1 MQILRQPPYP
11 ISITYSGLEATTEY
25 TLLIKTTDQDETLVD
40 TFITTNS
47 SGSFTYELP
56 TLFTLYDESYY
67 LEVMHQD
74 NVDVHIED
82 NLEIMRPY
90 VNPNT
95 LGTTATEIAEYTYY
109 EKIARAIIDSITGGF
124 YYETSWLETVGQGTD
139 YIPLWVKTYKIL
151 QAYEN
156 AELVYDSSEDPAALG
171 SWNYVLTKDRT
182 AITKDP
188 VQPMGSANRAEQK
201 PANLPVAPSDSFT
214 LFDTDDSGN
223 TFTISA
229 GVVFPQRWDY
239 LFLLETGYKVVP
251 YDIQEAT
258 KMLIDDLKCGKLEY
272 YKRSIVNYSTDQY
285 RIQIE
290 KDALKGTG
298 NILVDKIL
306 EKYIDTTINPGV
318 L

>member
-11 ISITYSGLEATTEY
+11 ISITYSGLEPTTDFV
-25 TLLIKTTDQDETLVD
+25 LLIKTTDQDETLLD
-40 TFITTNS
+40 TSVTTNS

-56 TLFTLYDESYY
+56 DSFTLYDDSYY
-67 LEVMHQD
+67 LEVMHLV
-74 NVDVHIED
+74 NNDVHIED
-82 NLEIMRPY
+82 NLEIVRPY
-90 VNPNT
+90 VDPAS
-95 LGTTATEIAEYTYY
+95 LGTTASEIAEYTYY
-109 EKIARAIIDSITGGF
+109 ERIARAIIDSITGGF

-188 VQPMGSANRAEQK
+188 VQPIGAVNRAEQK
-201 PANLPVAPSDSFT
+201 PPSIPVAASDSFT
-214 LFDTDDSGN
+214 LFDTEDSGN
-223 TFTISA
+223 TFTISG

-251 YDIQEAT
+251 HDIQDAT

-290 KDALKGTG
+290 KDALRGTG
-298 NILVDKIL
+298 NIVVDKIL